1 MGKRGR
7 RTSFS
12 FAADTSRA
20 FDMHIVRAGGK
31 DAMAA
36 GVMLQMIWEEDDE
49 ENIAAL
55 QKRGSVEMKREDT
68 ARTDANRLTRGGN
81 RMHSKWFVIER
92 GEK

>member
-36 GVMLQMIWEEDDE
+36 GVMLQMIWEEEEEE

-55 QKRGSVEMKREDT
+55 RKRGSGEMKREDF
-68 ARTDANRLTRGGN
+68 ARRDANRLTRGER
-81 RMHSKWFVIER
+81 RMHSK
-92 GEK
+92 